1 MDLGLVNT
9 LKIEKTLKN
18 TNLPKKYINFNLII
32 FICFIF
38 LLGFTL
44 WYKYSQKQIKL
55 EEIKVNQDKLDKE
68 FQNIMEKM
76 EEQEQ
81 IRIMEKE
88 EDNSEYIDLD
98 GWASK

>member
-9 LKIEKTLKN
+9 LKIEKTFKN

-55 EEIKVNQDKLDKE
+55 EEIKINQDKLDKE
-68 FQNIMEKM
+68 FEKVMEKM
-76 EEQEQ
+76 VEEEQNRLIE
-81 IRIMEKE
+81 EE
-88 EDNSEYIDLD
+88 EDSNEYIDLD
-98 GWASK
+98 GWASV